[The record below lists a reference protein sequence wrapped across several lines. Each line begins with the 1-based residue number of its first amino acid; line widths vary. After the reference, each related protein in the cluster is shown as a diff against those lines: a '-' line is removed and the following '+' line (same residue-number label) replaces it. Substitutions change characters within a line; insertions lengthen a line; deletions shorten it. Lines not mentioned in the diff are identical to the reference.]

1 MKRNHC
7 QKICDKV
14 LCQRISKETF
24 PAKSLERGI
33 PNKTKSK
40 HFWQNLFD
48 NFSTKNSLKRHLY
61 QTNFGSNLYR
71 KSIGRIISTT
81 NSLKGNLYKT
91 IFKRNPYQKIF
102 QEKIYKTNIY
112 RKVFTKT
119 MSKDIFTTNYLQIN
133 SQKKSLSNK
142 TWKKHIIQTKT
153 LKRKY
158 VPKILEEK
166 SLPKIHCRE
175 MRAENL
181 RRVIPV
187 QTRIEEKLLPKTSE
201 ENVFTKK
208 FLKRNHYQKICDK
221 VLCQGLPK
229 ETFPAK
235 SLRASL
241 AEDFFRYFLVVIS
254 FPVFWYLCSL
264 QSFV

>member
-1 MKRNHC
+1 
-7 QKICDKV
+7 
-14 LCQRISKETF
+14 
-24 PAKSLERGI
+24 
-33 PNKTKSK
+33 
-40 HFWQNLFD
+40 
-48 NFSTKNSLKRHLY
+48 
-61 QTNFGSNLYR
+61 
-71 KSIGRIISTT
+71 
-81 NSLKGNLYKT
+81 
-91 IFKRNPYQKIF
+91 
-102 QEKIYKTNIY
+102 
-112 RKVFTKT
+112 
-119 MSKDIFTTNYLQIN
+119 MSKDIFITNYLQIN
-133 SQKKSLSNK
+133 SQKESLSNK
-142 TWKKHIIQTKT
+142 TWKKHIIQAKT

-221 VLCQGLPK
+221 VLRQGLPK

-264 QSFV
+264 QSFVWIICSSKFSS